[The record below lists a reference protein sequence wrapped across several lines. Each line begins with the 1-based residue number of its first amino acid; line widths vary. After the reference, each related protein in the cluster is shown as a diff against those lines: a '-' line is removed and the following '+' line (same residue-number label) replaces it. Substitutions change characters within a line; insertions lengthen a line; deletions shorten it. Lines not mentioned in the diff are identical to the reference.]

1 MASRECVFILIDNL
15 PPMRYFIFIASMPVL
30 VVLLI
35 SCTGQKEGEDRQVS
49 GVQQGSMQIADQI
62 IYDVII
68 KNPDPG
74 DEWTEKCLVGL
85 KRGELVD
92 FIFAGLYDDRFRAYD
107 IFNDK
112 LIPVR
117 MIRKMEKDGEFT
129 RDQVSKI
136 QFVEDWYVDTEGY
149 PMSKRVTEV
158 RLGIEHIDGF
168 GMHLGYNPFFKVR
181 LVE

>member
-1 MASRECVFILIDNL
+1 
-15 PPMRYFIFIASMPVL
+15 MPVL
-30 VVLLI
+30 VLLLI
-35 SCTGQKEGEDRQVS
+35 SCNGQREGEKDLQATVI
-49 GVQQGSMQIADQI
+49 QTGSLQLADQI

-92 FIFAGLYDDRFRAYD
+92 FIFEGIYNDRFKAYD

-112 LIPVR
+112 LIQAR
-117 MIRKMEKDGEFT
+117 TIRKMEDEGEFT

-136 QFVEDWYVDTEGY
+136 QFVEDWYANPEDY
-149 PMSKRVTEV
+149 SMLKRITEV
-158 RLGIEHIDGF
+158 RLGLEHIDGF
-168 GMHLGYNPFFKVR
+168 GMHLGHNPLFKVR
-181 LVE
+181 LVEH

>member
-1 MASRECVFILIDNL
+1 MRHLI
-15 PPMRYFIFIASMPVL
+15 FSISMPVL
-30 VVLLI
+30 VLLLI
-35 SCTGQKEGEDRQVS
+35 SCTRQKEGEDMQPS
-49 GVQQGSMQIADQI
+49 GVQTGPLQIADQI

-92 FIFAGLYDDRFRAYD
+92 FIIDGIYDDRFRAYD

-112 LIPVR
+112 LIPAR
-117 MIRKMEKDGEFT
+117 TIRKMEEDEEFT

-136 QFVEDWYVDTEGY
+136 QFVEDWYADNEGY
-149 PMSKRVTEV
+149 PMSKKVTEV
-158 RLGIEHIDGF
+158 RLGVEHFDGF
-168 GMHLGYNPFFKVR
+168 GMHMGHNPLFKVKFIQ
-181 LVE
+181 